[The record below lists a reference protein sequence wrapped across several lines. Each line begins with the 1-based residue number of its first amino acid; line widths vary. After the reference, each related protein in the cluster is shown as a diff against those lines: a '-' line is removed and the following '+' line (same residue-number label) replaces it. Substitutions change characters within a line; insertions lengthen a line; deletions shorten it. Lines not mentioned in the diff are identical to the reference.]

1 MSGYGI
7 DTSFDKNNVM
17 PNQERYYWL
26 VSIVVLVSILFVTV
40 WLDSAPKTITN
51 IISGYY
57 VCIRSRT
64 CADAVERINRL
75 QGVFSPQRQ

>member
-17 PNQERYYWL
+17 PNQERYYRL
-26 VSIVVLVSILFVTV
+26 VSIVVLLSILFVTV
-40 WLDSAPKTITN
+40 WLDSAPEN
-51 IISGYY
+51 NYHIICGYY

-64 CADAVERINRL
+64 CADAVERMNRL
-75 QGVFSPQRQ
+75 QGVCSPKVR